1 MIEVKAM
8 MVGVVVRIDAGP
20 GTAVA
25 EDQPIVTL
33 ESMKMELPIPSPR
46 AGRVRE
52 IRVQVGDVVQEG
64 DVVALLEEQEE

>member
-8 MVGVVVRIDAGP
+8 MVGVVVRVDAGP
-20 GTAVA
+20 GTPVD

-46 AGRVRE
+46 SGLVRE
-52 IRVQVGDVVQEG
+52 VRVHVGDVVQEG
-64 DVVALLEEQEE
+64 DVVALLEEREG